1 MDLSDRV
8 MVEACKLTRI
18 DANMGVLMIH
28 QKTSVFSI
36 ISQHLVKAGNNINT
50 QEGAADSGPLSLE
63 VFLTQHRYSRL

>member
-1 MDLSDRV
+1 
-8 MVEACKLTRI
+8 
-18 DANMGVLMIH
+18 MGVLMIH